1 MGTKT
6 KAQAY
11 ADGNY
16 VTPPP
21 PVNPRLWE
29 TSDWINYIDRDGGW
43 TVEVE

>member
-1 MGTKT
+1 MDTKT

-16 VTPPP
+16 VMPPP
-21 PVNPRLWE
+21 PVNTKLWE
-29 TSDWINYIDRDGGW
+29 TSDWINYIDRYGHW